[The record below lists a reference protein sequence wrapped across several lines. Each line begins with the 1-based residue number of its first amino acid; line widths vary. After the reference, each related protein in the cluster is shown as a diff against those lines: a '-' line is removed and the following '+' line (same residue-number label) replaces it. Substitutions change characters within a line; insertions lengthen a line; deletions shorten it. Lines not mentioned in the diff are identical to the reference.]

1 MSVVTGLDIRL
12 PIGGLFTILGLILV
26 GYGLATGSNTALYD
40 RSLGININIWW
51 GGAILLFGL
60 MMVYLARRSGP
71 SGMRRKVP
79 VIVDKP
85 VAPR

>member
-26 GYGLATGSNTALYD
+26 VYGLATGSNAALYD

-60 MMVYLARRSGP
+60 MMVFLARRAGP
-71 SGMRRKVP
+71 SGMSRKVP
-79 VIVDKP
+79 VVVDKP
-85 VAPR
+85 VVPR

>member
-12 PIGGLFTILGLILV
+12 PIGGLFVVLGLILV
-26 GYGLATGSNTALYD
+26 VYGLATGNTPGQYD

-60 MMVYLARRSGP
+60 MMVFLARRAGP
-71 SGMRRKVP
+71 SGMRRPKATS
-79 VIVDKP
+79 VDNP
-85 VAPR
+85 GA

>member
-1 MSVVTGLDIRL
+1 MSGVTGLDIRL

-26 GYGLATGSNTALYD
+26 VYGLATGSNTALYD

-60 MMVYLARRSGP
+60 MMVFLARRAVP
-71 SGMRRKVP
+71 SGMRRKP
-79 VIVDKP
+79 AAIVDKP

>member
-26 GYGLATGSNTALYD
+26 VYGLATGSNTALYD

-60 MMVYLARRSGP
+60 MMVFLARRAMP
-71 SGMRRKVP
+71 AGMRRKVP
-79 VIVDKP
+79 VVVDKP

>member
-12 PIGGLFTILGLILV
+12 PIGGLFTVLGVILV
-26 GYGLATGSNTALYD
+26 GYGMVTGNAEAHYD

-60 MMVYLARRSGP
+60 FMIFMSRRARPR
-71 SGMRRKVP
+71 GMRPKAVN
-79 VIVDKP
+79 VDRP
-85 VAPR
+85 GA

>member
-12 PIGGLFTILGLILV
+12 PIGGLFTVLGVILV
-26 GYGLATGSNTALYD
+26 GYGLMTGSNVAHYD

-60 MMVYLARRSGP
+60 FMMFMARRAAP
-71 SGMRRKVP
+71 MRGKRRGSAS
-79 VIVDKP
+79 VDYP
-85 VAPR
+85 GA

>member
-12 PIGGLFTILGLILV
+12 PIGGLFTILGVILV
-26 GYGLATGSNTALYD
+26 VYGLATGSNTALYD

-60 MMVYLARRSGP
+60 MMVFLARRAGP
-71 SGMRRKVP
+71 AGMRRTP
-79 VIVDKP
+79 AAIVEKP
-85 VAPR
+85 VARG

>member
-12 PIGGLFTILGLILV
+12 PIGGLFSILGLILV
-26 GYGLATGSNTALYD
+26 VYGLATGGNAALYD

-51 GGAILLFGL
+51 GGAILLFGV
-60 MMVYLARRSGP
+60 MMVWLARRAGP
-71 SGMRRKVP
+71 AGMRRKVP
-79 VIVDKP
+79 VVVDKP

>member
-26 GYGLATGSNTALYD
+26 VYGLATGSNVALYD

-51 GGAILLFGL
+51 GGAILLFGV
-60 MMVYLARRSGP
+60 MMVFLARRAGP
-71 SGMRRKVP
+71 AGLRRKVP
-79 VIVDKP
+79 VVVDKP